1 MTGAFFLGW
10 RYLHFHRFKSMVLLA
25 SVTLMMFLPSATRL
39 LVADSATALTARAQA
54 TPLLLGE
61 HGGELELVLNALYF
75 HAEQPPA
82 LPYSALDDIEASGFA
97 SGIPLYTR
105 FRSRGAPIVGT
116 SLDYFEFRNL
126 QLADGRMIG
135 LLGEAVVGA
144 NVASEQ
150 GVGPGGNLV
159 SSPETVFDLAGVYP
173 LKMQVVG
180 VLARSGSPD
189 DDAVFVD
196 VRTAWVIQGLGH
208 GHEDLAQG
216 KSSGSVLSR
225 NEGTITAN
233 AALKQFNEITA
244 ENVREFHFHGDT
256 SGFPLS
262 AVIIVPPD
270 DKSATLLRGRYQN
283 HDSGYQVL
291 VPGDV
296 LDDLLETVF
305 TIQNYV
311 ILGLMMLSLATIA
324 VVTLVFLLS
333 QQLRRGEFMTLKRMG
348 ASRGFVATLIA
359 SEIGFVLLGS
369 LTLTALM
376 SWVTRH
382 YATEFLLSLV
392 AL

>member
-10 RYLHFHRFKSMVLLA
+10 RYLRFHRFKSLVLLA
-25 SVTLMMFLPSATRL
+25 SVTLMIFLPAATRL

-61 HGGELELVLNALYF
+61 RGGELELVLNALYF

-82 LPYSALDDIEASGFA
+82 LPYSALDDIEASGLA
-97 SGIPLYTR
+97 DGIPLYTR
-105 FRSRGAPIVGT
+105 FQTRGAPIVGT
-116 SLDYFEFRNL
+116 SLDYFEFRNR
-126 QLADGRMIG
+126 QLASGRLMG

-144 NVASEQ
+144 NVAREQ
-150 GVGPGGNLV
+150 GVGPGDHLV

-208 GHEDLAQG
+208 GHEDLAG
-216 KSSGSVLSR
+216 GGSSGSVLSR

-244 ENVREFHFHGDT
+244 ENIRDFHFHGDT

-262 AVIIVPPD
+262 AIIIVPPN
-270 DKSATLLRGRYQN
+270 DKSATLLRGRFQN
-283 HDSGYQVL
+283 HESGYQVL

-296 LDDLLETVF
+296 LNDLLETVF

-369 LTLTALM
+369 LALSALM